1 MMTVFGVVPIAAIN
15 RLAACPWVRPEAV
28 ARGRARLRSLPTAEQ
43 VADSMVESA
52 LVLHAH

>member
-1 MMTVFGVVPIAAIN
+1 MMTVFGVVPMAAIN